1 MRHQGARVRPG
12 AVWIRPWA
20 AWLALALL
28 LAPHGVRAAG
38 EDEFDEDRAQ
48 EMRAAIAERRAG
60 LAERIATLSAKRD
73 AEDPASPLQENLDEE
88 VGLVERIDRIYAEQ
102 TGAILRAGELSRALE
117 QAQLELEGGPESQ
130 ITSEPP
136 FPLALFDGLWDAL
149 ESHRLRLAGLERS
162 AEGASDELERARE
175 RLEERERE
183 RRETKEALGR
193 VEDEAERASLRR
205 ALRLAELASE
215 LAQARRELYELE
227 LENARRLLALQR
239 SGESLLRRTVE
250 WVEDRLAVSDEDL
263 AGPLEAIRG
272 ARFEL
277 ERSLERAKRELDLA
291 ERRLRA
297 AESRLEQTGSDA
309 AAAELSARQQAQT
322 TALRRI
328 EFLERSRA
336 RLDAAERWWQRRV
349 STLAGRVERVELV
362 EWTDELDEAMAESA
376 RREARDQAR
385 LVELRDEVRRL
396 RDREAA
402 AQESGDPRHRWIA
415 QQRVQLEALVRLF
428 EDEVRSAA
436 PTRRLMQRTRRELA
450 ARTQR
455 FSPAERLEM
464 LGQQLSE
471 AWNTEIMAVD
481 DRPITPGK
489 IITALVLVV
498 FGLRLSRWIAA
509 LLARILRSRTRLD
522 EGATAALQSLSFY
535 VLLLAFFVIA
545 LDTANIPLTVFTFVG
560 GALAIG
566 VGFGSQNIVNN
577 FISGLILLAERP
589 IKVGDLVEVEGTQ
602 GWIESIG
609 ARSTVVR
616 TFDNTNIIVPNSTFL
631 ETNVVNWTLSDPV
644 IRSSVDVGVAY
655 GSPVED
661 VNRIL
666 EEILEEHRHILD
678 RPEPFVRFMEF
689 GDSALL
695 FRAYFWVRLGQT
707 GDRLRIQSELRFRI
721 DQRFR
726 EAVIE
731 IAFPQRDIHLRSAE
745 PLSVRLDAGSAGRPD
760 VDPEQES

>member
-1 MRHQGARVRPG
+1 M
-12 AVWIRPWA
+12 WIRPWA